1 MILPNAGTPSL
12 KVVSGFP
19 NCVLLKALKNSARNS
34 RAIRS
39 VNAVVFL
46 MERSTLCWAG
56 PRSSPGLVLPKP
68 VPPSELITGGVVKQF
83 VLKYSFKRLLTEP
96 PRSRCPLHPGA
107 LRSRYA
113 KSLDVP
119 KRLFELVLRNVSGV
133 PDCRVTT
140 VDTAQPLNIFS
151 KMPRSMVENSGIRK
165 SHLRS
170 NVAAG

>member
-12 KVVSGFP
+12 NVVSGFP

-96 PRSRCPLHPGA
+96 LRPRCPLHPGA

-133 PDCRVTT
+133 PDWRVTT
-140 VDTAQPLNIFS
+140 VERPTQLNIFCRNA
-151 KMPRSMVENSGIRK
+151 RSVVETRAIRK

-170 NVAAG
+170 IVAAG